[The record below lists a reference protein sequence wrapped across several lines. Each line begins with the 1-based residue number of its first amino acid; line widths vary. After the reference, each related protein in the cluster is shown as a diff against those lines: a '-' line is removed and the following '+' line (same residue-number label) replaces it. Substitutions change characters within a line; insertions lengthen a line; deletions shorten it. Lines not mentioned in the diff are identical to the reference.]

1 MQFDTNN
8 NIVKLCAQGMML
20 EGEGKPPEAREI
32 FLQAWNESTNDLE
45 KFISAHYVARHQ
57 KNIADKLDWDK
68 TALHFALKIN
78 DENMKANYPSLY
90 LNIAKC
96 YEDLDDHNNAE
107 TNYQLAFSFAN
118 LLPDDG
124 YGKMIK
130 QGIASGMKRVAE
142 KESFKRTIF

>member
-20 EGEGKPPEAREI
+20 EGEGKPGEAYEI
-32 FLQAWNESTNDLE
+32 FLQAWNGSTNDLE
-45 KFISAHYVARHQ
+45 KFTSAHYVARHQ
-57 KNIADKLDWDK
+57 KTISDKLHWDE
-68 TALHFALKIN
+68 TALNFALRIN
-78 DENMKANYPSLY
+78 DESMKTNYPSLY

-96 YEDLDDHNNAE
+96 YEDLNDHINSE
-107 TNYQLAFSFAN
+107 KNYQLAFSFAN

-130 QGIASGMKRVAE
+130 QGIENGMKRIAK
-142 KESFKRTIF
+142 KE